1 MARSFFR
8 NAAASSRRAHIRL
21 GDDLHQ
27 RDAGAVEIDIG
38 AVGMLVVQAFARVL
52 LQMQPL
58 DADPDGSRRP

>member
-8 NAAASSRRAHIRL
+8 NAAASSRGAHVRL

-27 RDAGAVEIDIG
+27 RDAGAVEIDKGI
-38 AVGMLVVQAFARVL
+38 VGMLVVQALAGIL

-58 DADPDGSRRP
+58 DADPDASRRP